1 MRCYRVEDIV
11 DTGQGLALDI
21 GKPFNEEAGD
31 TRDLLRQLNTVVDEA
46 AVTRHLLDQPN
57 DDQTAV
63 ISHLLDSNTRTLDY
77 MMTKANQTGLNKL
90 F

>member
-46 AVTRHLLDQPN
+46 AGT
-57 DDQTAV
+57 
-63 ISHLLDSNTRTLDY
+63 S
-77 MMTKANQTGLNKL
+77 
-90 F
+90 